1 MHVMTPYKNYQS
13 IVASILNQSRPA
25 TILDAP
31 AGNGWLRELLGFE
44 AQIDGLD
51 LFASPSGYRMFR
63 NADLDL
69 GLPQDLGFYESIVC
83 CEGIEH
89 FENPGIFLKTAY
101 DHLVPGGRLIVTT
114 PNVWFPEARLQF
126 LLRGFFPSFPCL
138 VGRIERGTHMHIMPW
153 SFPQLYLFLRLKGF
167 EDIRLHDVAEKK
179 PKRTYER
186 LLGFPQMLYC
196 RQKQRKSLTDEER
209 AFWSFAGSEQSIYG
223 RRLVVSAITPQLT
236 PAQ

>member
-1 MHVMTPYKNYQS
+1 
-13 IVASILNQSRPA
+13 
-25 TILDAP
+25 
-31 AGNGWLRELLGFE
+31 
-44 AQIDGLD
+44 
-51 LFASPSGYRMFR
+51 
-63 NADLDL
+63 
-69 GLPQDLGFYESIVC
+69 
-83 CEGIEH
+83 
-89 FENPGIFLKTAY
+89 
-101 DHLVPGGRLIVTT
+101 
-114 PNVWFPEARLQF
+114 
-126 LLRGFFPSFPCL
+126 
-138 VGRIERGTHMHIMPW
+138 MHIMPW

-236 PAQ
+236 PTQ